1 MSNQPTED
9 EWRGILE
16 PFDGWNR
23 RALLGIFALFGIP
36 PTLLDIGSGTGA
48 MVQFARSFGIQAVG
62 VDQIAQKPPDVRTDL
77 ATPLDL
83 GKQFAY
89 VLCLETAEHIPEMYV
104 ETFVANIAHH
114 VIEGG
119 LLIFSAASPGQAGNG
134 HVHLKGADYWR
145 TMFWGRRLLYRED
158 LTIKLKLAWLL
169 IPMPM
174 MWLASNCQIFS
185 KPTSQND
192 DG

>member
-1 MSNQPTED
+1 MNNQPTED
-9 EWRGILE
+9 EWLDLLR
-16 PFDGWNR
+16 PFDPWNR
-23 RALLGIFALFGIP
+23 RALLGILALFGIP

-48 MVQFARSFGIQAVG
+48 MVQFARSMGVDAVG
-62 VDQIAQKPPDVRTDL
+62 VDQIAQKPDYRTDL

-83 GKQFAY
+83 ARQFAY
-89 VLCLETAEHIPEMYV
+89 VLCLETAEHIPEMYA

-134 HVHLKGADYWR
+134 HVHLKGAEYWR
-145 TMFWGRRLLYRED
+145 TMFWGRKLLYRED
-158 LTIKLKLAWLL
+158 MTIKLKLAWQL